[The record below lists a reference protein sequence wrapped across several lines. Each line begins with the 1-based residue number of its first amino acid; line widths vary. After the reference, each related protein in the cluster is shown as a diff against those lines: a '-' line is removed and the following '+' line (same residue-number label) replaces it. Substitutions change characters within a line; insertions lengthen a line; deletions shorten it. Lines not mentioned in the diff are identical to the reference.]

1 MELKLDFLREY
12 NENIRLVSP
21 DEINNIDIGLIP
33 DMWQELFKEQDKKKR
48 IEKMLSVWK
57 QHVGTNLRNTISYLD
72 EHLEDIELMELD
84 NIYSILY
91 TIRNSKGELL
101 YYEGRNPQD
110 SFENE
115 ELELSWG
122 KIPVSIRNFYENVHN
137 GFYDYTSESMGLVPL
152 ESVTYLGDEDLDW
165 GIIDQLEE
173 PIQINLETSFGFF
186 SNGMGSYVAIDY
198 TNCNND
204 NATFWSAKRQP
215 KYNVNFWNY
224 VDEWIVIGFE

>member
-21 DEINNIDIGLIP
+21 DEVDNINIGLIP
-33 DMWQELFKEQDKKKR
+33 DMWRELFKEQDKEKR
-48 IEKMLSVWK
+48 IQKILSVWR

-72 EHLEDIELMELD
+72 EYLEDIELMEFD
-84 NIYSILY
+84 NTYSILY
-91 TIRNSKGELL
+91 TIKNSKGEFL

-122 KIPVSIRNFYENVHN
+122 KIPDSIRNFYENVHN

-165 GIIDQLEE
+165 GIIDELEE
-173 PIQINLETSFGFF
+173 PIQINLDTSFGFF

-215 KYNVNFWNY
+215 KYNVNFWSY

>member
-1 MELKLDFLREY
+1 MGIKLDFLREY
-12 NENIRLVSP
+12 NENIRLVSL
-21 DEINNIDIGLIP
+21 DEIDNVNNDLIP
-33 DMWQELFKEQDKKKR
+33 SMWQELFKERDKKKR
-48 IEKMLSVWK
+48 IQNMLSVWK
-57 QHVGTNLRNTISYLD
+57 QHVGTNLHNTISYLD
-72 EHLEDIELMELD
+72 EYLVDIELMELD
-84 NIYSILY
+84 SIYSILY
-91 TIRNSKGELL
+91 TIKNSRGEFL
-101 YYEGRNPQD
+101 YYEGRNPRD

-122 KIPVSIRNFYENVHN
+122 EIPVSIRNFYENVHN

-152 ESVTYLGDEDLDW
+152 DSVTYLGDEDLDW
-165 GIIDQLEE
+165 GIIDELEE
-173 PIQINLETSFGFF
+173 PIQINLKTSFGFF
-186 SNGMGSYVAIDY
+186 GNGMGSYVAIDY

>member
-21 DEINNIDIGLIP
+21 DEINNINIGLIP

-48 IEKMLSVWK
+48 IQKMLSVWR
-57 QHVGTNLRNTISYLD
+57 QHIGTNLYNTISYLD
-72 EHLEDIELMELD
+72 EYLEDIELMELD
-84 NIYSILY
+84 SIYSILY
-91 TIRNSKGELL
+91 TIKNSKGEFL

-122 KIPVSIRNFYENVHN
+122 KIPALIRNFYENVHN

-165 GIIDQLEE
+165 GIIDELEE